1 MSPHSQMHA
10 RTGLLTL
17 PPLPFAE
24 NEHHL
29 AAGRLETSLRSKTP
43 PEAVIES
50 LSQLPGQPADQPWTA
65 ETRSI
70 TLQAFLFVGARS
82 FSHFLNATERYL
94 PLLRALAKTAS
105 ERMDVLRAVGTFW
118 RSSGQMRVI
127 VGDKLMQYG
136 IVSGED
142 VVRWVF
148 EEEEGGSREATAEQW
163 MAGQKWDVLRM
174 GVDKVNGRVVGV
186 RRNLVRIEAE
196 EEEKRGGRRAALGTG
211 EGDKEDGA
219 PDAAVPEVDMGR
231 SGASPPLVP
240 VRLTFPWL
248 THPASVRPLPQ
259 RRPRARVR
267 QACRCCRRSSRR
279 RRRSSSPS
287 SRASSRR
294 SCRRSARRR
303 RRPRRAAAWPA

>member
-1 MSPHSQMHA
+1 LKTLVSGACVHA
-10 RTGLLTL
+10 DLRSLLIA
-17 PPLPFAE
+17 PLQSVSLLAE

-29 AAGRLETSLRSKTP
+29 AAGRLETLLRSKTP

-50 LSQLPGQPADQPWTA
+50 LSQLPGQSVDQPWTA
-65 ETRSI
+65 QTRSI
-70 TLQAFLFVGARS
+70 ALQTFLFIGSRS

-94 PLLRALAKTAS
+94 PLLRALATTA
-105 ERMDVLRAVGTFW
+105 EQRMDVLRAVGTFW

-148 EEEEGGSREATAEQW
+148 EEEEDGSREATAEQW

-196 EEEKRGGRRAALGTG
+196 EEEKRGGRRAAMHTG
-211 EGDKEDGA
+211 EEEKDESAAGHA
-219 PDAAVPEVDMGR
+219 PDVDMDR
-231 SGASPPLVP
+231 SGASA
-240 VRLTFPWL
+240 
-248 THPASVRPLPQ
+248 ASHL
-259 RRPRARVR
+259 RRPTG
-267 QACRCCRRSSRR
+267 
-279 RRRSSSPS
+279 PS
-287 SRASSRR
+287 
-294 SCRRSARRR
+294 
-303 RRPRRAAAWPA
+303 